1 MIGVDDTCKVFGV
14 SCTRR
19 QEDIARCQIDNTIK
33 QFQPHVSPHMYMV
46 EFIPVR
52 LMQNDTVE
60 FDYIDPLLKV
70 LEVSVVRQNIMTTLY
85 ATDKDSVY
93 VRRDGSVE
101 GPLRISQIVEWFRTN
116 FASQYNNNS
125 NNNQSECSRQ
135 QPSNSKNQ
143 SDRSIAELIKN
154 VTRRQEE
161 VINYI
166 LLLISTLDNLNC
178 SL

>member
-14 SCTRR
+14 SCTRK

-52 LMQNDTVE
+52 LMPNDTVE

-70 LEVSVVRQNIMTTLY
+70 LELSVVRQNIMTTLY

-116 FASQYNNNS
+116 FASRFNNNNS
-125 NNNQSECSRQ
+125 INNQSECSRQ
-135 QPSNSKNQ
+135 QQNNLINQ
-143 SDRSIAELIKN
+143 SDCSVVEIIEN
-154 VTRRQEE
+154 VARRQEE
-161 VINYI
+161 VII
-166 LLLISTLDNLNC
+166 LSLIL
-178 SL
+178 

>member
-14 SCTRR
+14 SCTRK

-52 LMQNDTVE
+52 LMPNDTVE

-116 FASQYNNNS
+116 FASRFNNN
-125 NNNQSECSRQ
+125 NNINNQSACSRQ
-135 QPSNSKNQ
+135 QQNTLINQ
-143 SDRSIAELIKN
+143 SDRSIVEIIEN

-161 VINYI
+161 VII
-166 LLLISTLDNLNC
+166 LSLIL
-178 SL
+178 

>member
-14 SCTRR
+14 SCTRK

-52 LMQNDTVE
+52 LMPNDTVE

-70 LEVSVVRQNIMTTLY
+70 LELSVVRQNIMTTLY

-101 GPLRISQIVEWFRTN
+101 GPLRISQIVEWFRAN
-116 FASQYNNNS
+116 FASRFNNN
-125 NNNQSECSRQ
+125 NNINNQSECSRQ
-135 QPSNSKNQ
+135 QQNNLINQ
-143 SDRSIAELIKN
+143 SDRSIVEIIEN

-161 VINYI
+161 VII
-166 LLLISTLDNLNC
+166 LSLIL
-178 SL
+178 